1 MTTIDAL
8 TANSAQASKAQA
20 QKSQLNQDFDDF
32 LTLLTTQL
40 QNQDPLDPMDSNE
53 FTNQLVQFSQVEQQ
67 LATNDILEDMRAL
80 DVLRITDIGLGFVG
94 MDVQVAGNRFEF
106 DGTND
111 ADLGYNIPR
120 QAGKTTIT
128 IKDQNGQTVYT
139 MDGETSTGTK
149 TFSWD
154 GTNNDGFKVD
164 PGRYYME
171 VAASDLEGE
180 SLAVQTNVPGR
191 VDGIENDGNGNT
203 MLLIGD
209 MRIPI
214 TDVTRATLPRQVVAA
229 SN

>member
-1 MTTIDAL
+1 MSTIQSIDQI
-8 TANSAQASKAQA
+8 SAPSAKTQA

-94 MDVQVAGNRFEF
+94 MDVQIAGNSFEF

-111 ADLGYNIPR
+111 ADLGYTIPR

-128 IKDQNGQTVYT
+128 IKDQNGQAVYT

-149 TFSWD
+149 AFKWD

-164 PGRYYME
+164 PGRYTIE
-171 VAASDLEGE
+171 VSSSDLEGE
-180 SLAVQTNVPGR
+180 SLQVQTNVPGR

-203 MLLIGD
+203 LLLIGD
-209 MRIPI
+209 MRFPI
-214 TDVTRATLPRQVVAA
+214 TDVTRATLPRDVVTA